1 MSLLNGVVFSS
12 DHRHHLDTLTSYI
25 VARVFLKIAP
35 WHISRQ
41 WYLNRCMWNGIRL
54 TLALHIF
61 PSKLRCY
68 PNIDLEFFCCRIH
81 LDCQSRD
88 VNQSTENVGDS
99 SQGCELNWVVIRTC
113 AWSARILIFAP
124 FGK

>member
-1 MSLLNGVVFSS
+1 MGLYSS
-12 DHRHHLDTLTSYI
+12 DRRHHLDTLTSYT

-41 WYLNRCMWNGIRL
+41 WYLSRCMWNGIRL

-81 LDCQSRD
+81 LDCKSRD
-88 VNQSTENVGDS
+88 VNQSTENVGETRHRGANSIGFS
-99 SQGCELNWVVIRTC
+99 SERVHGLQG
-113 AWSARILIFAP
+113 S
-124 FGK
+124 